1 MPVPSS
7 GAISLNDFHVEA
19 GGTSGTQCS
28 INDAD
33 IRGLIGKGS
42 GSQMAF
48 NEWYGA
54 SAGIFSNTVNLTLS
68 RTTTG
73 NTDIKG
79 NFTATGYQYQLSVG
93 SWNSLSGGQY
103 NSANR
108 LIGNFNATQTSIP
121 TSNYNPM
128 GAISGTTYD
137 SIFFVSQ
144 TTTNLQGVTGSTSQ
158 YIQFQYVSRATSGNG
173 NGVPVYSSSASTPTN
188 WTALNLT
195 FTYGGTNYNW
205 TWTRTNASDMGS
217 FINMDFTFGQAESV
231 GYMVQYFANNGKH
244 FTGNNTSGVQTIT
257 GAKFTLT

>member
-1 MPVPSS
+1 MALQTS
-7 GAISLNDFHVEA
+7 GAISLNDIHVEA
-19 GGTSGTQCS
+19 GGTSGTQAS

-33 IRGLIGKGS
+33 IRGLIGKSS
-42 GSQMAF
+42 GSQMSF

-54 SAGIFSNTVNLTLS
+54 SAGLWSNPVNLTLS